1 MKQKIIIYQFLSI
14 KKISIV
20 SYLSQ
25 LKRKIEIQDNRKY
38 QNFQH
43 CIKKTWL
50 DIKQVRSLL

>member
-1 MKQKIIIYQFLSI
+1 
-14 KKISIV
+14 V
-20 SYLSQ
+20 SYLNQ